1 MHKKLLFVSL
11 GTLSM
16 FLGIIGIFVPGLPTT
31 PFLLLAAYMFL
42 KSSKSLYNFIMTNKL
57 TSKYL
62 QRYYQK
68 RGMTVWQKI
77 YSITLMWTMIIIS
90 LFFFIKNVNV
100 KFLVIVLGV
109 IGSIVMG
116 FIVRTVK

>member
-16 FLGIIGIFVPGLPTT
+16 IVGIIGIFVPGLPTT